1 MRLFR
6 WADSNISI
14 LANIMPIFFMA
25 LLMGTRSSVFARQ
38 AAEKTSSVSYHNNIW
53 PILQARCQGC
63 HQPASAG
70 GKLIVTAYTSFLKGG
85 EHGASFFAGKPDKS
99 PLMAYLTGT
108 KTLMPKGGP
117 PLADRDITLF
127 RRWIQEGAKDDTV
140 VTKDPIDAEHPPIYR
155 AAPLIS
161 ALAYSPDGSQLAVS
175 GYREILIHHADGNGL
190 ITRLVGR
197 SPKILSIAY
206 SLDGKLLAAVGGSPA
221 LFGEAQ
227 FWDPISGKLINSV
240 EATYDTLFG
249 GSLSPDASE
258 LAFGCAD
265 NSVRVISVPDGK
277 QILKF
282 DNHSDWVFATT
293 FAIDGKHILSA
304 GRDQAIKLI
313 LIEGASFIDDINTH
327 TSPERCL
334 VRNPTKDQVL
344 CGGDDGIP
352 RLYKVFRTAVRTMN
366 QEDHNLL
373 KIYEPQVGAIT
384 AEAFSKDGKMVAI
397 GSESGIVNVYTVDGG
412 RVASLYGQ
420 RGVIY
425 ALAFQPDG
433 KRVAAGGF
441 DGRVRLYDLPGG
453 KLAASFVP
461 VPLIQPAVRQVSTS
475 K

>member
-1 MRLFR
+1 MRLR
-6 WADSNISI
+6 ELNIWNVNTFNI
-14 LANIMPIFFMA
+14 LASLFIGLIVFS
-25 LLMGTRSSVFARQ
+25 GTSCLADQ
-38 AAEKTSSVSYHNNIW
+38 TAEKSSLLSYQNQIW
-53 PILQARCQGC
+53 PVLQARCQGC

-70 GKLIVTAYTSFLKGG
+70 GKLIVTSFANFLKGG
-85 EHGASFFAGKPDKS
+85 EHGASVIASKPDKS
-99 PLMAYLTGT
+99 PLLDYLTGK

-117 PLADRDITLF
+117 PLSDKDIALF

-140 VTKDPIDAEHPPIYR
+140 FTKDPIDAEHPPTYR

-175 GYREILIHHADGNGL
+175 GYREILIHHSDGSGL
-190 ITRLVGR
+190 ISRLVGR
-197 SPKILSIAY
+197 SPKILSLAY
-206 SLDGKLLAAVGGSPA
+206 SSDGKLLAAVGGAPA

-227 FWDPISGKLINSV
+227 FWNPISGKLINSV
-240 EATYDTLFG
+240 ETTYDTLFG
-249 GSLSPDASE
+249 GSLSPDAKE

-277 QILKF
+277 QIIKF

-293 FAIDGKHILSA
+293 FATDGKHLLSA

-313 LIEGASFIDDINTH
+313 LVEGASFIDDINTH

-334 VRNPTKDQVL
+334 VRNPMKDQVL

-373 KIYEPQVGAIT
+373 RTFDPQDGAIT

-397 GSESGIVNVYTVDGG
+397 GAESGIVNIYTVDGG
-412 RVASLYGQ
+412 RVASLYGH

-433 KRVAAGGF
+433 KRVATGGF
-441 DGRVRLYDLPGG
+441 DGLVRLYDLPAG

-461 VPLIQPAVRQVSTS
+461 VPLIAKAAHQVSFS